1 MSATNANND
10 RLTYTLFA
18 SDEFEIDTSSGQLHT
33 KGDLDHEAGATP
45 SATVTATD
53 PSNESDSITV
63 IITIEN
69 VDETP
74 LVTCPVRLEFPE
86 RTDTPHVLASYTST
100 YPDREGVEL
109 ALTGANSDDFSI
121 GGSSLYFN
129 AVPDFEQPTN
139 SNRDNRYQVTI
150 DASEQGG
157 DTSVSRL
164 NVTVQVTN
172 VDEPAAVGANT
183 EEPRSL
189 L

>member
-1 MSATNANND
+1 MSIPENTRPGRNIGAQVSATNANND

-74 LVTCPVRLEFPE
+74 LVTCPVSLEFPE

-121 GGSSLYFN
+121 RGSSIYFN

-139 SNRDNRYQVTI
+139 SNREQPVSSDNRRQRTGRRHKRQQAQC
-150 DASEQGG
+150 DGSG
-157 DTSVSRL
+157 DECR
-164 NVTVQVTN
+164 
-172 VDEPAAVGANT
+172 
-183 EEPRSL
+183 
-189 L
+189 